1 MNPLLTLLYLIFGV
15 IFKAGEEDTEKIRAG
30 GIVSIVLVLVI
41 LGVFELPSL
50 KDQKREVSVVHSG
63 QEKKEGGFQGHVGVL
78 EANNSLST
86 STSSST
92 SGNARFCA
100 RSIVIRSK
108 SDHLLIDKV
117 CRFLQ
122 KNIVKLPYVDQVA
135 YWSAGAETNNPE
147 SQADIMMVVDARKI
161 TESGIGINHKL
172 EAEIL
177 CFAGTEPVE
186 KHHHTHYSNTPPLI
200 RFSMNNNLRHSSIFK
215 GIESSKAKYKQQSE
229 NIGKQL
235 VEAITK
241 QFDKWI
247 EEHGLLPELPE
258 YMYGREVVEVEFEFL
273 RNAKLLYR
281 SGGLLMNCCAVW
293 SYEDERVNAEVF
305 MKVRDMLREQGWH
318 GGDSLDKE
326 SKHKLESFTMSK
338 GSDHIQIF
346 RMRGRSDSGGILYGD
361 QEGLD
366 KKLPVVVEY
375 LSLFT
380 NEQINDVLMK
390 LFVSEADL
398 DTKLIFEN
406 LSSDE
411 SVKQLLFDAVESQQ
425 VKTMDGYLLIG
436 RYYANRGEMSKA
448 TEALKMA
455 RVMGRAER
463 KPNPAS
469 NEIKSL
475 SEKIGD
481 ESLAK
486 AEIGVEYYQRAG
498 FIDISTVDNG
508 IAYERSVDEP
518 LMFYALPAGEEG
530 VEKAKIKTVV
540 IRISKVIG
548 TEDQYEEETITKQNG
563 SSSRGRSGLTGSIFL
578 HNSLKHKESFG
589 LDVERLEGERFKLT
603 VRKE

>member
-1 MNPLLTLLYLIFGV
+1 MIRLLGLAWWVYIVLWGALLIHCVLKRKFYPIFGRGLGTKVFWLFTFAFMNPLLTLLYLIFGV

-50 KDQKREVSVVHSG
+50 KGQKREVSVVHSG
-63 QEKKEGGFQGHVGVL
+63 QEKKKEGGFQGHVGVL
-78 EANNSLST
+78 EANNGLST

-117 CRFLQ
+117 CRFMQ

-135 YWSAGAETNNPE
+135 YWPAGAETNNPE

-293 SYEDERVNAEVF
+293 SYEDERVNAEMF

-326 SKHKLESFTMSK
+326 RKHKLESFTMSK

-425 VKTMDGYLLIG
+425 VKTMDVYLLIG
-436 RYYANRGEMSKA
+436 RYYANRGEMSKV

-518 LMFYALPAGEEG
+518 LMFYALPAGE
-530 VEKAKIKTVV
+530 
-540 IRISKVIG
+540 
-548 TEDQYEEETITKQNG
+548 
-563 SSSRGRSGLTGSIFL
+563 
-578 HNSLKHKESFG
+578 
-589 LDVERLEGERFKLT
+589 
-603 VRKE
+603 